1 MNLHNQILL
10 SRLLT
15 RSGDQAWDFAL
26 PVTLVMLF
34 PKNFSLVAT
43 IYFLTKVGQF
53 LFQPTLAGVVDR
65 WKRSHTAYLGTV
77 LQLLSVLGAA
87 LCLYGLAQ
95 TVSSNTHAT
104 LTTIEWALI
113 VGVTTASIVSS
124 LGSGLMDIAVGND
137 WIPTLV
143 SAEDLARVNSRLK
156 QIDLFT
162 EVLSPVLAGILLAM
176 NTLASPLFGFSLVV
190 LWNVV
195 SFVPE
200 VFLLRRVFTRS
211 QSLQALQHSSA
222 EKVAGLLRRTTE
234 GWHDFWKHPASPVM
248 IAYALLWL
256 SALSP
261 HGVLLTSFLKGGWQL
276 SEFTLGLFRG
286 FGALFGLVA
295 TLVFPPVVRQF
306 GVFKGSLFFICL
318 QAATLLLAL
327 PFFLSHALDGL
338 VFLALIL
345 VSRIGLYG
353 FSMGEMEIRQRTIAA
368 GLRGRINGVASA
380 LTSFATLLLF
390 GAGTLVE
397 GHEQF
402 AWMVGLSVFSV
413 CAAAVVYFRW
423 YRSPGRGTV

>member
-156 QIDLFT
+156 QIDLST

-190 LWNVV
+190 FGMLSRLCQKFFCCAGFLHDLNR
-195 SFVPE
+195 FKHCNTVPLKKWQ
-200 VFLLRRVFTRS
+200 VCC
-211 QSLQALQHSSA
+211 A
-222 EKVAGLLRRTTE
+222 EQQ
-234 GWHDFWKHPASPVM
+234 
-248 IAYALLWL
+248 
-256 SALSP
+256 
-261 HGVLLTSFLKGGWQL
+261 KGG
-276 SEFTLGLFRG
+276 TI
-286 FGALFGLVA
+286 FGN
-295 TLVFPPVVRQF
+295 
-306 GVFKGSLFFICL
+306 I
-318 QAATLLLAL
+318 LL
-327 PFFLSHALDGL
+327 P
-338 VFLALIL
+338 
-345 VSRIGLYG
+345 R
-353 FSMGEMEIRQRTIAA
+353 
-368 GLRGRINGVASA
+368 
-380 LTSFATLLLF
+380 
-390 GAGTLVE
+390 
-397 GHEQF
+397 
-402 AWMVGLSVFSV
+402 
-413 CAAAVVYFRW
+413 
-423 YRSPGRGTV
+423 